1 MVYYN
6 YPTSGVG
13 AALGRLGDIA
23 DDDSGESGRT
33 KYVDYMY
40 LGAGTV
46 ETPRPPA
53 EPPAGPSGQRKIKF
67 PISKRR

>member
-33 KYVDYMY
+33 KYVDYTY

-46 ETPRPPA
+46 
-53 EPPAGPSGQRKIKF
+53 
-67 PISKRR
+67 